1 MISHPKLEVDSEAEL
16 DIELNLQLIEQL
28 WRAKLTKVL

>member
-1 MISHPKLEVDSEAEL
+1 MKSHPKLEVDNEVEP
-16 DIELNLQLIEQL
+16 DIELNLQLVEQL

>member
-1 MISHPKLEVDSEAEL
+1 MKSHPKLEVDSEVEL
-16 DIELNLQLIEQL
+16 DKELNLRLVEQL